1 MKLQRIIIFIVLLIV
16 LAGMLF
22 PVYWMVKTSFST
34 EAGLVIQPKDLI
46 PSNLTVR
53 NYLDL
58 WQWGPFPRYFLNSLL
73 VAGLVTLGNMVFCL
87 MVGYAFARREF
98 FFKNLLFLSVIF
110 VIMIPAHII
119 IVPLFL
125 IIKWLGWYDTYL
137 ALIVPWMVTPLGI
150 FLMRQYIQSL
160 PRDLEDAARID
171 GAGDFKILFSIVMP
185 LCRPALA
192 VLSIGALA
200 TVCAG
205 PCSVALMMTGNQQT
219 AMAINGGCVVG
230 AILAGLWA
238 VRRYGMAGVA
248 VVFGVELILLAGLK
262 LFFARKKTG
271 VWTHFTF
278 SPVLLYGALSKI
290 VHMFKP
296 SER

>member
-1 MKLQRIIIFIVLLIV
+1 MRFQRIIIFAVLLIV

-22 PVYWMVKTSFST
+22 PIYWMVKTSFST
-34 EAGLVIQPKDLI
+34 EAGLVIEPKDLI
-46 PSNLTVR
+46 PSGLTFK

-58 WQWGPFPRYFLNSLL
+58 WRWGPFLRYFFNSLL

-98 FFKNLLFLSVIF
+98 LFKNLLFLSVIL

-192 VLSIGALA
+192 VLGIQVFLTTWNSFLFPFILTSSQEMRTLPVALA
-200 TVCAG
+200 LYQGYQTIDWPHLLAASSIAALPVIIVFLFFQRQIIAG
-205 PCSVALMMTGNQQT
+205 LT
-219 AMAINGGCVVG
+219 AG
-230 AILAGLWA
+230 AI
-238 VRRYGMAGVA
+238 
-248 VVFGVELILLAGLK
+248 
-262 LFFARKKTG
+262 KK
-271 VWTHFTF
+271 
-278 SPVLLYGALSKI
+278 
-290 VHMFKP
+290 
-296 SER
+296 